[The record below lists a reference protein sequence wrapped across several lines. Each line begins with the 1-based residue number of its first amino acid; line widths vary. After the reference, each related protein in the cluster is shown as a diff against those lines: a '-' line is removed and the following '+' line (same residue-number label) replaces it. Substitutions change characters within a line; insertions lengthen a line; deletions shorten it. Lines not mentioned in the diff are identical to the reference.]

1 MNPPAIKIL
10 LVDDQVVWRAELRQ
24 IIERQNDLEVIAE
37 APDGEIAVR
46 LAQDT
51 HPDVVVMDVH
61 MPKVNG
67 VEATRR
73 IKADFPD
80 MVVIA
85 FSSSTQEDAMRR
97 AGVSAYVLKEDA
109 MDRLCE
115 VIRLVWRESAGGRM
129 TRNSRTGVSAH

>member
-1 MNPPAIKIL
+1 MSASMNPPAIKIL

-85 FSSSTQEDAMRR
+85 FPRRLKRMRCAEPEYR
-97 AGVSAYVLKEDA
+97 
-109 MDRLCE
+109 
-115 VIRLVWRESAGGRM
+115 RM
-129 TRNSRTGVSAH
+129 F